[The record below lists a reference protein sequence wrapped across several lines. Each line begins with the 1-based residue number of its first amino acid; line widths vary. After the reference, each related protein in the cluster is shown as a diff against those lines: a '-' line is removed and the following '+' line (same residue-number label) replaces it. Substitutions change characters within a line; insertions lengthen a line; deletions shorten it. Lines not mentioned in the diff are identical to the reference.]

1 MLFIG
6 NFGTGEIVILSAV
19 FLFYFLKFMDPKL
32 IAKGLIHLL
41 DIIKIGA
48 LAFIGYYVWTY
59 NKEMDLLRGIFFIF
73 FGLSI
78 FFIYNMIRKF
88 L

>member
-41 DIIKIGA
+41 DIIKIGVLA
-48 LAFIGYYVWTY
+48 LIGYHVWTY
-59 NKEMDLLRGIFFIF
+59 DKEMDILRGILFFL

-78 FFIYNMIRKF
+78 FFIYNVVRKF